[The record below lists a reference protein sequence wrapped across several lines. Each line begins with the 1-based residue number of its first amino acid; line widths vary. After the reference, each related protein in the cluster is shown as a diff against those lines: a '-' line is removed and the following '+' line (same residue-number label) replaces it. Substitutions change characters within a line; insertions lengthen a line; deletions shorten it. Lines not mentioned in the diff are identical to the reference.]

1 MRPPQGSPPE
11 APHRPRVVSAGRAIA
26 WYSEAMALFKRAPL
40 AWSGLGAF
48 TVACQFAL
56 QFLPQVGHLLD
67 KVVMPLVGAGLLI
80 AADAVSR
87 GERPALRQVLEI
99 LRAPVRAQLAVIL
112 AGLVT
117 FAAEA
122 AAVHWLTGVNL
133 LLPGA
138 TIEAPLSALALFGA
152 FAIGIL
158 VSLPVTFVPLLALFE
173 GRPIGASFTG
183 SLEAFFVN
191 TVALLLYGA
200 IGLLLLGFGVVT
212 MGIGLV
218 IVFPLWAT
226 ASYAA
231 WREIFG

>member
-1 MRPPQGSPPE
+1 MREPHDAPPGS
-11 APHRPRVVSAGRAIA
+11 ARRPRVVSAGRAIG
-26 WYSEAMALFKRAPL
+26 WYSEGMALFKRAPL
-40 AWSGLGAF
+40 AWAGLGAF

-56 QFLPQVGHLLD
+56 QFLPGFGHLLD
-67 KVVMPLVGAGLLI
+67 KVLMPLVGAGLLI
-80 AADAVSR
+80 AADAVHR
-87 GERPALRQVLEI
+87 GERPALRQVVAI
-99 LRAPVRAQLAVIL
+99 FRAPVRAQLAVIL

-122 AAVHWLTGVNL
+122 ATVHWLTGVNL

-138 TIEAPLSALALFGA
+138 SVETPLSALTLFGA

-158 VSLPVTFVPLLALFE
+158 VSLPVTFVPFLALFE
-173 GRPIGASFTG
+173 ARPVGASFTG

-231 WREIFG
+231 WREIFR